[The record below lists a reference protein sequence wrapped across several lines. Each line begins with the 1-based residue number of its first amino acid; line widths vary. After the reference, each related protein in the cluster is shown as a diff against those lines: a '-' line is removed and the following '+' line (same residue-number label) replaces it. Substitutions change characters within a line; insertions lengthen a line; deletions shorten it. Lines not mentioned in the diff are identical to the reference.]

1 MNAPR
6 TQSLRDR
13 VLEASAELVEVGA
26 AEGPPLLPIVAEAT
40 NIQFSRRH
48 PDQDDAG

>member
-6 TQSLRDR
+6 THSSLRSER

-26 AEGPPLLPIVAEAT
+26 AEGPPLRPMVAEAT
-40 NIQFSRRH
+40 
-48 PDQDDAG
+48 D